1 MANYFSKYPS
11 VYYSFDDYKTS
22 KYVTNILSRFS
33 LESALKE
40 NISVFYSYDI
50 RDGDTP
56 EILASKLYG
65 SSERHWMVLAMNDI
79 VDPQFDWPLQYETL
93 IAFVDEKYMANT
105 NSNTPGAGLSWS
117 RENIQSY
124 YRVETTTMPGNIID
138 VKEYEIDAN
147 TYDNTVI
154 SLNNSVTLSDNT
166 VVIFDTTKI
175 TKSYYEHEFELNEQ
189 KRKIKLIKPEFVAG
203 LETELEQV
211 FL

>member
-11 VYYSFDDYKTS
+11 IYYSFDDYRTS
-22 KYVTNILSRFS
+22 EYITNILSRFS
-33 LESALKE
+33 LEKSLKE
-40 NISVFYSYDI
+40 NTSVFYNYDI

-56 EILASKLYG
+56 EIIASKLYG

-79 VDPQFDWPLQYETL
+79 VDPLYDWPLQYETL
-93 IAFVDEKYMANT
+93 IAFVDEKYMAAA
-105 NSNTPGAGLSWS
+105 NSNTAGAGLTWS
-117 RENIQSY
+117 RGNIQSY

-138 VKEYEIDAN
+138 VKEYELDAN
-147 TYDNTVI
+147 TYANTVI

-166 VVIFDTTKI
+166 VVIFDTTKA
-175 TKSYYEHEFELNEQ
+175 TKTYYEHEFELNEQ
-189 KRKIKLIKPEFVAG
+189 KRKIKLIKAEFVSA

>member
-1 MANYFSKYPS
+1 
-11 VYYSFDDYKTS
+11 
-22 KYVTNILSRFS
+22 
-33 LESALKE
+33 
-40 NISVFYSYDI
+40 VFYNYDI

-79 VDPQFDWPLQYETL
+79 IDPQFDWPLQYETL
-93 IAFVDEKYMANT
+93 ITFVDEKYMANA
-105 NSNTPGAGLSWS
+105 NSNTAGAGLTWS
-117 RENIQSY
+117 RGNIQSY

-147 TYDNTVI
+147 TYANTVI

-189 KRKIKLIKPEFVAG
+189 KRKIKLIKPEFVSA

>member
-1 MANYFSKYPS
+1 MANYFSKYPAI
-11 VYYSFDDYKTS
+11 YYSFDYYKTS

-40 NISVFYSYDI
+40 NTSVFYNYDI

-93 IAFVDEKYMANT
+93 ITFVDEKYMANA
-105 NSNTPGAGLSWS
+105 NSNTAGAGLTWS
-117 RENIQSY
+117 RGNIQSY

-147 TYDNTVI
+147 TYANTVI

-189 KRKIKLIKPEFVAG
+189 KRKIKLIKPEFVSA

>member
-1 MANYFSKYPS
+1 MANYFSKYPAI
-11 VYYSFDDYKTS
+11 YYSFDDYKTS

-40 NISVFYSYDI
+40 NTSVFYNYDI

-93 IAFVDEKYMANT
+93 ITFVDEKYMANA
-105 NSNTPGAGLSWS
+105 NSNTAGAGLTWS
-117 RENIQSY
+117 RGNIQSY

-147 TYDNTVI
+147 TYANTVI

-175 TKSYYEHEFELNEQ
+175 TKSYYDHEFELNEQ
-189 KRKIKLIKPEFVAG
+189 KRKIKLIKPEFVSA

>member
-11 VYYSFDDYKTS
+11 IYYSFDDYKTS

-40 NISVFYSYDI
+40 NTSVFYNYDI

-93 IAFVDEKYMANT
+93 ITFVDEKYMANA
-105 NSNTPGAGLSWS
+105 NSNTAGAGLTWS
-117 RENIQSY
+117 RGNIQSY

-147 TYDNTVI
+147 TYANTVI

-189 KRKIKLIKPEFVAG
+189 KRKIKLIKPEFVSA

>member
-1 MANYFSKYPS
+1 MANYFSKYPAI
-11 VYYSFDDYKTS
+11 YYSFDDYKTS

-40 NISVFYSYDI
+40 NTSVFYNYDI

-79 VDPQFDWPLQYETL
+79 IDPQFDWPLQYETL
-93 IAFVDEKYMANT
+93 ITFVDEKYMANA
-105 NSNTPGAGLSWS
+105 NSNTAGAGLTWS
-117 RENIQSY
+117 RGNIQSY

-147 TYDNTVI
+147 TYANTVI

-189 KRKIKLIKPEFVAG
+189 KRKIKLIKPEFVSA

>member
-1 MANYFSKYPS
+1 MANYFSKYPAI
-11 VYYSFDDYKTS
+11 YYSFDDYKTS

-40 NISVFYSYDI
+40 NTSVFYNYDI

-93 IAFVDEKYMANT
+93 ITFVDEKYMANA
-105 NSNTPGAGLSWS
+105 NSNTAGAGLTWS
-117 RENIQSY
+117 RGNIQSY

-147 TYDNTVI
+147 TYANTVI

-189 KRKIKLIKPEFVAG
+189 KRKIKLIKPEFVSA